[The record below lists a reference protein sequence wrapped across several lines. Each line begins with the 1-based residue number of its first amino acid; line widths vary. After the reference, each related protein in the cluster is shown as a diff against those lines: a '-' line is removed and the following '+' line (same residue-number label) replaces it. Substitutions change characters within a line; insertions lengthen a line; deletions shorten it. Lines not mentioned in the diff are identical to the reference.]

1 MRVATSIYALEAAL
15 GPDLF
20 NEVSTQYEL
29 DTGKVLVGDKLGWH
43 WVLAEL
49 DVPVPRS
56 TALMVKSDPHQHLA
70 IGLSRGKYELRL
82 NAKPE
87 IGRVWL
93 SKVLPGSIVPKEV
106 GLALQKRA
114 APAVGGRWQGLT
126 VEVYMPMHQKHP
138 GLAEHAIIGGVKT
151 ESGDIVCFVSDR
163 PDPISA
169 TVWHV
174 YKMHPDLRIAQAMLS
189 VVDKSGQRDYR
200 STLVGQDLSLR
211 DFAGVKLSDDEIRTA
226 LNGIK
231 KYVWKTDA
239 TAAAPGIPQNAR
251 KFKLGEE
258 LCSHEAK
265 SMPVGAFLEALD
277 FMTKK

>member
-1 MRVATSIYALEAAL
+1 MRVSTSIYALEAAL

-20 NEVSTQYEL
+20 KEISTQYEV
-29 DTGKVLVGDKLGWH
+29 DAGKPLVGDKMGWH
-43 WVLAEL
+43 WVLSEL
-49 DVPVPRS
+49 DVTLPRS
-56 TALMVKSDPHQHLA
+56 TTSMLKSDPHQHLA

-87 IGRVWL
+87 AGRVWL
-93 SKVLPGSIVPKEV
+93 SPVLPGFVAPKEV
-106 GLALQKRA
+106 GLALQRRSI
-114 APAVGGRWQGLT
+114 PTVGGKWQGLM
-126 VEVYMPMHQKHP
+126 VEIYMPMHQKHP
-138 GLAEHAIIGGVKT
+138 GLAEHAIIGGVRT
-151 ESGDIVCFVSDR
+151 ARGEIVCFVSDR
-163 PDPISA
+163 PAPLSA

-174 YKMHPDLRIAQAMLS
+174 YRMHPELRIAQAMLT

-200 STLVGQDLSLR
+200 STLIGQDLMLR
-211 DFAGVKLSDDEIRTA
+211 DFGGAKLSDDELRVA
-226 LNGIK
+226 LGGVK

-239 TAAAPGIPQNAR
+239 TSVAATIPQNAR
-251 KFKLGEE
+251 KFKLGED